1 MLVHSPQ
8 KQLIL
13 RSVCMNLL
21 QQSSAD
27 ETLPNVVFGGGF
39 LTVDDE
45 PDNHF
50 QRDPVKSRTMKT
62 KLQECL
68 PYVKT
73 FHNSKVDV
81 RAFKLLLLGEQN
93 YKPIRHGLCRKTYLQ
108 SLFESITPA
117 NDLSINLEHVM

>member
-1 MLVHSPQ
+1 MLVHSAQ

-13 RSVCMNLL
+13 RSVCVNLL

-27 ETLPNVVFGGGF
+27 ETLPNVVLGGGF

-50 QRDPVKSRTMKT
+50 QRDPVKSRT
-62 KLQECL
+62 KLREHL
-68 PYVKT
+68 SYVKT

-93 YKPIRHGLCRKTYLQ
+93 HKPIRHGLCRKTYLQ
-108 SLFESITPA
+108 GLFESITPA
-117 NDLSINLEHVM
+117 NDLSLNLEHVM